1 MDHITT
7 PSNIERICRICYTL
21 SCFTIPT
28 ILPIIAVLLVT
39 YNEIPPAHLAGS
51 IFLCKGTA
59 VGERQVPLCRL
70 LR

>member
-1 MDHITT
+1 MDCITV
-7 PSNIERICRICYTL
+7 PSNIEGICRSCYAL
-21 SCFTIPT
+21 YCFTILT

-59 VGERQVPLCRL
+59 ARERQVPLC
-70 LR
+70 